1 MDSMQISIP
10 ENLKQFV
17 DGQVADGHY
26 ASVSEYVRQLIQA
39 DQERASESELEAL
52 LMEGLASGE
61 TPMTSADWADIWQQ
75 GQARVHPDAGVEA
88 RMR

>member
-1 MDSMQISIP
+1 MDSMQYHRP

-39 DQERASESELEAL
+39 DRERAS
-52 LMEGLASGE
+52 
-61 TPMTSADWADIWQQ
+61 
-75 GQARVHPDAGVEA
+75 RVNW
-88 RMR
+88 RRS